1 VKGPL
6 GLDFAVATLN
16 YWVHKGIAFICE
28 IRETDKGHERILE
41 TINTVGHDE
50 AKLFLGAFSSYDRH
64 RDMQMDIDNM
74 SYEAQNICNLVF
86 DKSSKICLGGKLQQ
100 ICAMFYSDFGVFCL
114 TEAKRNHQAVL
125 FLLALDVRAMNK
137 HVDIEPND
145 AREVWSTHEPVHI
158 NPSDPSRYQ
167 QNGTPAKERSQC
179 TVQGKYDSIIVEVKS
194 YYMSMSRYRD
204 DKKRKGEIM
213 KVYANDQIKTCV
225 EFPECFV

>member
-1 VKGPL
+1 ML
-6 GLDFAVATLN
+6 
-16 YWVHKGIAFICE
+16 
-28 IRETDKGHERILE
+28 
-41 TINTVGHDE
+41 E

-86 DKSSKICLGGKLQQ
+86 DKSSKICLG
-100 ICAMFYSDFGVFCL
+100 
-114 TEAKRNHQAVL
+114 
-125 FLLALDVRAMNK
+125 
-137 HVDIEPND
+137 
-145 AREVWSTHEPVHI
+145 VWSTHEPVHI